1 MGKKWTLSRLYD
13 KAAHRNFIHS
23 RRITWAWNEW
33 IECGYNWRHT
43 TSYVGDDSYTIYQEF
58 IRLFKPSWLGGAWGR
73 GSGGYSG
80 TYAANE
86 RKSKC
91 SKQVQCEKTHAHWV
105 NFNRERLRVRTIA
118 WFCVRERERERKA
131 LGQADK
137 HDGNPQH
144 ISGNTNNN
152 SNKEQPHR
160 QAVHVMHHLE
170 ARIRCSTS
178 SPSTSA
184 AAAGAAS
191 SFTCLTLSHFF
202 ALLEVVAG
210 CSECCAFFLEFGA
223 MTRH

>member
-1 MGKKWTLSRLYD
+1 M
-13 KAAHRNFIHS
+13 
-23 RRITWAWNEW
+23 
-33 IECGYNWRHT
+33 
-43 TSYVGDDSYTIYQEF
+43 
-58 IRLFKPSWLGGAWGR
+58 
-73 GSGGYSG
+73 
-80 TYAANE
+80 
-86 RKSKC
+86 
-91 SKQVQCEKTHAHWV
+91 
-105 NFNRERLRVRTIA
+105 
-118 WFCVRERERERKA
+118 RERERKA

-144 ISGNTNNN
+144 ISGNINNN

-184 AAAGAAS
+184 AASGAAS

-223 MTRH
+223 MTRHKIIPAQAPSWHKPQPGEGAVEAQLCKSFIASRQMCQPCLAWLALAISVGKWPH

>member
-1 MGKKWTLSRLYD
+1 MLKTSSKRINSRSLSEFQQREI
-13 KAAHRNFIHS
+13 ASAN
-23 RRITWAWNEW
+23 
-33 IECGYNWRHT
+33 
-43 TSYVGDDSYTIYQEF
+43 DSVI
-58 IRLFKPSWLGGAWGR
+58 L
-73 GSGGYSG
+73 
-80 TYAANE
+80 
-86 RKSKC
+86 
-91 SKQVQCEKTHAHWV
+91 
-105 NFNRERLRVRTIA
+105 
-118 WFCVRERERERKA
+118 CVRERERERKA

-184 AAAGAAS
+184 AASGAAS

>member
-43 TSYVGDDSYTIYQEF
+43 TSHVGDDSYTIYQEF

-91 SKQVQCEKTHAHWV
+91 SKQVQSEKTHAHWV

-118 WFCVRERERERKA
+118 WFCEREREKRKRHWGR
-131 LGQADK
+131 LTSTTEIPSISQAT
-137 HDGNPQH
+137 QTTTATR
-144 ISGNTNNN
+144 S
-152 SNKEQPHR
+152 S
-160 QAVHVMHHLE
+160 
-170 ARIRCSTS
+170 RIVKRSTS
-178 SPSTSA
+178 CTTWRHAFA
-184 AAAGAAS
+184 AA
-191 SFTCLTLSHFF
+191 L
-202 ALLEVVAG
+202 
-210 CSECCAFFLEFGA
+210 
-223 MTRH
+223 RPP